1 MKVVNNHYNNFYSK
15 WEKVKQGVPQ
25 GSVLGPLLFL
35 IYINDLPGTVDDIS
49 LLILYADDTN
59 LICMHK
65 HYNIFCDKIESV
77 FFKIN
82 KWLQANLLTLNFN
95 KTNFMQF
102 YTKTHWCYSKLYKI

>member
-1 MKVVNNHYNNFYSK
+1 MTQMSPIN
-15 WEKVKQGVPQ
+15 
-25 GSVLGPLLFL
+25 
-35 IYINDLPGTVDDIS
+35 INDLPGTVNDIS
-49 LLILYADDTN
+49 LPILYADDTN

-65 HYNIFCDKIESV
+65 YYNIFCDKSESV

-102 YTKTHWCYSKLYKI
+102 YTKLIGVIQNSINMKINIYKTPTRLLF